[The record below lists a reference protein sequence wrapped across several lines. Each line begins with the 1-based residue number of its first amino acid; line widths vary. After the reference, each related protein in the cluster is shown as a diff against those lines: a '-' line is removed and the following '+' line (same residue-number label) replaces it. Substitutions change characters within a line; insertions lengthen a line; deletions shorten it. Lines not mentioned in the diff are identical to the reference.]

1 LTLTISKGLVYQT
14 FILSIYYASI
24 LICNN
29 VAAIVYLCFVVK
41 NNKIWI
47 KKIAASFL
55 LLLLFSITAIQLSH
69 SHAYNTTA
77 QEQKKDFVKKDAGG
91 IYYKALS
98 ESKCFICEYQ
108 LTKDADISHSLS
120 PLNYPAVFNNSLPV
134 SYFIILSTAHSVF
147 ENRGP
152 PHTA

>member
-1 LTLTISKGLVYQT
+1 MTLTISKGLVYQT
-14 FILSIYYASI
+14 FILNIYYASI

-29 VAAIVYLCFVVK
+29 VAAIVYLCFVLK

-69 SHAYNTTA
+69 SHTYNTTV
-77 QEQKKDFVKKDAGG
+77 QEHKKDFVKKDAGG

-108 LTKDADISHSLS
+108 LTRDADISYSQS
-120 PLNYPAVFNNSLPV
+120 PLNYPALFNNSIPV
-134 SYFIILSTAHSVF
+134 PYCTILSAAHTVF

>member
-1 LTLTISKGLVYQT
+1 L
-14 FILSIYYASI
+14 I

-29 VAAIVYLCFVVK
+29 VAANVYLCFVMAK
-41 NNKIWI
+41 NKIWPS
-47 KKIAASFL
+47 KIAAVFL

-77 QEQKKDFVKKDAGG
+77 QQQKKDFIKKDAAG
-91 IYYKALS
+91 IYYKSLP

-108 LTKDADISHSLS
+108 LTRDADISYSQS
-120 PLNYPAVFNNSLPV
+120 PLNYPALFNNSIPV